1 MSISDFQET
10 SSRLERI
17 YEQSNS
23 REEFISSCTSI
34 FSKNRSFFE
43 KFLKLVFYS
52 RIRQLLVSSK
62 ESDEEKIFLDDLLIK
77 YFPNQS
83 DQDYF
88 ELQSGLD
95 LIIPRAKYKKWKD
108 LVLISSLLLPL
119 IIIITILIIDSK
131 YFFVLFEL
139 SLLGLLVPIL
149 LSVLVVVYMIAP
161 NTFKVKKFPAQYNLG
176 GFINELVSINLIFF
190 EINRFEKSRFELN
203 RLYDYYS
210 SDI

>member
-1 MSISDFQET
+1 M
-10 SSRLERI
+10 
-17 YEQSNS
+17 
-23 REEFISSCTSI
+23 
-34 FSKNRSFFE
+34 
-43 KFLKLVFYS
+43 
-52 RIRQLLVSSK
+52 
-62 ESDEEKIFLDDLLIK
+62 
-77 YFPNQS
+77 
-83 DQDYF
+83 
-88 ELQSGLD
+88 
-95 LIIPRAKYKKWKD
+95 
-108 LVLISSLLLPL
+108 
-119 IIIITILIIDSK
+119 DSK
-131 YFFVLFEL
+131 YFIVLFEL